1 MLQYIY
7 IYMYIYIYVQNLTIL
22 NKNPKHLT
30 RAANKNKLT
39 GNIKHSTLKTTNIN
53 KKLLLIKGY

>member
-7 IYMYIYIYVQNLTIL
+7 IYMYIYIYVQNPTIL

-30 RAANKNKLT
+30 RAANKNNLT
-39 GNIKHSTLKTTNIN
+39 GNIKYSTLKTTHIN
-53 KKLLLIKGY
+53 KNYY